1 MPWNEVTRVESRKL
15 FVVEAAQGDLARLC
29 REFGISRKTGYKWLE
44 RYRIEGDRG
53 LCDRSRRP
61 HHGVGAT
68 PANVEEALVALRQMH
83 PYWGA
88 RKLCWLLRRRGMQP
102 PPERTA
108 NRILQRHGLVD
119 ERRGREEVLR
129 RFERSHPNA
138 LWQLDHKR
146 AIHGAWAART
156 VPLVVEDD
164 HSRYLV
170 GLRAQPDKGLD
181 ATWSSLW
188 AIFGELGLPEA
199 ILNDNDHVFHGPSGP
214 SQLEVRLM
222 RLGIVPLHGRTY
234 HPQTQGKVERLQGT
248 LERELLHDGHFTS
261 AEQLQAGFDRFR
273 EEYNYERPLEALGM
287 AVPASRYRPSARQ
300 RPKQLPPMEYPSG
313 VTLRAAQK
321 DGFISWKGWRIEV
334 GTGLCG
340 ERVEIRDTANGIEVH
355 YGPYRLLGA
364 TLTGRR
370 RTHGEPA
377 LMTISTGEPSLR
389 ATPLAPAP
397 PC

>member
-15 FVVEAAQGDLARLC
+15 FVHACEVAQHGVAGLC
-29 REFGISRKTGYKWLE
+29 REFGISRKTGYKWLG
-44 RYRIEGDRG
+44 RWHSEGEQG
-53 LCDRSRRP
+53 LADRSRRP
-61 HHGVGAT
+61 HRIVRAT
-68 PANVEEALVALRQMH
+68 PVEVDKALVALRQMH
-83 PYWGA
+83 PHWGA
-88 RKLCWLLRRRGMQP
+88 RKLCWLLGRQGMTP

-119 ERRGREEVLR
+119 ERGRRQEVLR

-138 LWQLDHKR
+138 LWQIDHKR
-146 AIHGAWAART
+146 AIHGSWAART
-156 VPLVVEDD
+156 VPLVVLDD

-170 GLRAQPDKGLD
+170 GLRALPDKGLE

-188 AIFGELGLPEA
+188 AIFEELGLPEA
-199 ILNDNDHVFHGPSGP
+199 ILNDNDMVFHGTSGP

-234 HPQTQGKVERLQGT
+234 HPQTQGKVERLNGT
-248 LERELLHDGHFTS
+248 LERELLRDGHFRS
-261 AEQLQAGFDRFR
+261 AQELQAGFDRFR
-273 EEYNYERPLEALGM
+273 EEYNYERPHEALGM
-287 AVPASRYRPSARQ
+287 QVPASRYRPSARR
-300 RPKQLPPMEYPSG
+300 RPKQVPAVEYPLG

-321 DGFISWKGWRIEV
+321 DGFVSWKGWRIEV

-340 ERVEIRDTANGIEVH
+340 ERVEIRETGNGIDVY

-364 TLTGRR
+364 TLTGHR
-370 RTHGEPA
+370 RTHGEAVLTTCQPERRASPFVPA
-377 LMTISTGEPSLR
+377 H
-389 ATPLAPAP
+389 